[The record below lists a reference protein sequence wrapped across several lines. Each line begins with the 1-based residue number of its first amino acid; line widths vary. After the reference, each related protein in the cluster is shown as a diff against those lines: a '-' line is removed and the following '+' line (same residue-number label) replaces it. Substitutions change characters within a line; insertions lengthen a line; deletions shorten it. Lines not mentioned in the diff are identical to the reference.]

1 MRIIS
6 GVLRGRVLK
15 TVEGPGYRP
24 AMSRVREALFS
35 MLESRG
41 VVWCD
46 CRILDL
52 FAGSGSLAFES
63 LSRGAHE
70 AWFVDLNPRA
80 TACIEKNANVL
91 GIEPHRWRVINEDL
105 NRILCRRAPDPFD
118 VVFIDPP
125 YGKNLLLPTLRLT
138 LRNNWIAPEGL
149 IIAEVERGLVFDAE
163 KAHPELEVLV
173 DRLYGQTRIV
183 IWAKI
188 EEN

>member
-6 GVLRGRVLK
+6 GAYRGRVLK

-52 FAGSGSLAFES
+52 FAGSGSLAFEA
-63 LSRGAHE
+63 LSRGADD
-70 AWFVDLNPRA
+70 AWFVDLNPKA
-80 TACIEKNANVL
+80 TACIEKNAISL
-91 GIEPHRWRVINEDL
+91 GIEQRRWRVINEDL
-105 NRILCRRAPDPFD
+105 GRILCRRAPMPFD
-118 VVFIDPP
+118 VIFIDPP
-125 YGKNLLLPTLRLT
+125 YGKNLLAPTLKSVM
-138 LRNNWIAPEGL
+138 RNSWLADDGL
-149 IIAEVERGLVFDAE
+149 IIAEVERGLAFDAE
-163 KAHPELEVLV
+163 KVHEELELLV

>member
-6 GVLRGRVLK
+6 GVFRGRTLK

-46 CRILDL
+46 CRVLDL
-52 FAGSGSLAFES
+52 FAGSGSLAFEA
-63 LSRGAHE
+63 LSRGADE
-70 AWFVDLNPRA
+70 AWFIDLNPKA
-80 TACIEKNANVL
+80 TACIEKNATSL
-91 GIEPHRWRVINEDL
+91 GIEQNRWRVMNEDL
-105 NRILCRRAPDPFD
+105 LRVLSRRAASPFD
-118 VVFIDPP
+118 VIFIDPP
-125 YGKNLLLPTLRLT
+125 YGKNLLAPALKSVM
-138 LRNNWIAPEGL
+138 RNSWLADEGL

-163 KAHPELEVLV
+163 NVHEELELLV